1 MSSAHA
7 KRKSGG
13 KRHKQLWHQLVAGM
27 SQSPTTYKW
36 VFATTR
42 SVPLALKDLLSAA
55 GEVREGITAE
65 EFQEF
70 QEFQEFIDGP
80 NGVGFG
86 LGVWINICREINLY
100 MARKPA
106 YPSKL

>member
-1 MSSAHA
+1 M
-7 KRKSGG
+7 
-13 KRHKQLWHQLVAGM
+13 
-27 SQSPTTYKW
+27 
-36 VFATTR
+36 
-42 SVPLALKDLLSAA
+42 ALKDLLSAA
-55 GEVREGITAE
+55 GEVREGFTAE
-65 EFQEF
+65 K
-70 QEFQEFIDGP
+70 FQEFIDGP

>member
-55 GEVREGITAE
+55 GEVREGFTAE
-65 EFQEF
+65 K
-70 QEFQEFIDGP
+70 FQEFIDGP